1 MMMKLAVTL
10 VVLFVAVANAAYFK
24 AEDCGHKASPI
35 TFHNFHVNPDPLVVN
50 WLTNVTVSADVEV
63 REEINDDFE
72 VLVGIKKN
80 TRLVTIPVPLK
91 IRRSVCGVV
100 KNERTSPIACSV
112 LNAVG
117 LKCECPVKPGVYKL
131 VNHPVT
137 IDIRRFKLPGL
148 SALLKLGSG
157 KYDTTVTINK
167 LTDKSAVSCLRF
179 KNESKV
185 LMK

>member
-1 MMMKLAVTL
+1 MMKVTLTLVLLCLAV
-10 VVLFVAVANAAYFK
+10 VNASSYFK
-24 AEDCGHKASPI
+24 FEDCGDKRSPI
-35 TFHNFHVNPDPLVVN
+35 TFHNFQVGPDPMVVN

-80 TRLVTIPVPLK
+80 TRLITIPVPLK
-91 IRRSVCGVV
+91 IRRSVCHVI

-112 LNAVG
+112 MNAAG
-117 LKCECPVKPGVYKL
+117 LKCECPVKPGRYRL

-137 IDIRRFKLPGL
+137 IDISRFKITGL
-148 SALLKLGSG
+148 STLLKLGSG
-157 KYDTTVTINK
+157 KYDTTVTVRK
-167 LTDKSAVSCLRF
+167 VSDTQAVSCLRF

>member
-1 MMMKLAVTL
+1 MMKLAITL
-10 VVLFVAVANAAYFK
+10 LLVFATAANAAYFQF
-24 AEDCGHKASPI
+24 EDCGNDKSAI
-35 TFHNFHVNPDPLVVN
+35 KFHDFHVNPDPMIIN

-72 VLVGIKKN
+72 VLVAIKKN

-100 KNERTSPIACSV
+100 TNEKTSRIACGV

-117 LKCECPVKPGVYKL
+117 HECECPVKPGMYKL
-131 VNHPVT
+131 SNHPMT
-137 IDIRRFKLPGL
+137 IDIRKMKLPGL

-167 LTDKSAVSCLRF
+167 VGDKSASSCLRF